1 MPSHKPQHIIS
12 LSFFPE
18 CRCVESLAA
27 YFETC
32 GVSGFLFM
40 EHVVATGSYKYR
52 QLFEIDT
59 DAAPFNED
67 WGLCNSNPF
76 MTAQWQHVYRMIMDD
91 PKSSWFII
99 QHIHLS

>member
-18 CRCVESLAA
+18 CGYVESLAA

-52 QLFEIDT
+52 LLFEIDT

-67 WGLCNSNPF
+67 WESIYDSTVATCSQNDHG
-76 MTAQWQHVYRMIMDD
+76 
-91 PKSSWFII
+91 
-99 QHIHLS
+99 